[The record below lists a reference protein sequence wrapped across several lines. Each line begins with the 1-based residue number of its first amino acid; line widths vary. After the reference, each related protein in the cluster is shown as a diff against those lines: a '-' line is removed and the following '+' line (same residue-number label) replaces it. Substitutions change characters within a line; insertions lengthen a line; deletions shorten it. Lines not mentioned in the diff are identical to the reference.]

1 MEYKFSERVL
11 TLKPSAIREIFK
23 YAADPT
29 YISLSAGNPA
39 PEAFPVKPLAEI
51 SAKLMAENP
60 ILALQYSTTEGYTP
74 LRDHLRAYMREK
86 HNTGRD
92 FDDILITSGAQQ
104 IMDLFTKSI
113 LNEGETVLT
122 EAPSFIGTLND
133 FRSYRAKLVGIPMD
147 TDGMNMEAL
156 EKALR
161 TEKNVKFIYTIP
173 NFQNPSGITMS
184 LEKRKKLY
192 DLAKQYGVMILEDNP
207 YGDLRYAGEA
217 LPTIK
222 SFDEEG
228 IVLYAGSF
236 SKVISPGMR
245 VGYAIGPKPVLAK
258 MTVCKQGQ
266 DVHTNIWS
274 QVLCHRFMTEYD
286 YEAHLDGLRA
296 LYTKKRTFL
305 LDLME
310 KNLAPHIT
318 WDPFDGGLFA
328 WCHLPAGVDM
338 QAFVQKALEKKVCVV
353 PGTAFL
359 TDENEPCD
367 AFRINFSTPTDEQLQ
382 KGIEL
387 LGEAVREM
395 L

>member
-74 LRDHLRAYMREK
+74 LRDHLRAYMRKK

-274 QVLCHRFMTEYD
+274 QVLCHRFMTECD

-296 LYTKKRTFL
+296 LYTKKRAFL

-367 AFRINFSTPTDEQLQ
+367 AFRINFSTPTDEQLR

>member
-74 LRDHLRAYMREK
+74 LRDHLRAYMRKK

-296 LYTKKRTFL
+296 LYTEKRAFL

>member
-74 LRDHLRAYMREK
+74 LRDHLRAYMRKK

-207 YGDLRYAGEA
+207 YGDLRYAGEV

-245 VGYAIGPKPVLAK
+245 VRYAIGPKPVLAK

-296 LYTKKRTFL
+296 LYTKKRAFL

>member
-156 EKALR
+156 EKALQ

>member
-74 LRDHLRAYMREK
+74 LRDHLRAYMRKK

-207 YGDLRYAGEA
+207 YSDLRYAGEA

-296 LYTKKRTFL
+296 LYTKKRAFL

>member
-74 LRDHLRAYMREK
+74 LRDHLRTYMREK

-296 LYTKKRTFL
+296 LYTKKRAFL

>member
-74 LRDHLRAYMREK
+74 LRDHLRTYMREK

>member
-207 YGDLRYAGEA
+207 YGDLRYAGET

-296 LYTKKRTFL
+296 LYTKKRAFL

>member
-296 LYTKKRTFL
+296 LYTKKRAFL

-387 LGEAVREM
+387 LGEAIREM

>member
-274 QVLCHRFMTEYD
+274 QVLCHRFMTECD

-296 LYTKKRTFL
+296 LYTKKRAFL